1 MPKNEMLSA
10 QELPHSL
17 MLDGRERLSV
27 TGVEDVSSFDE
38 QSVIALTSRGMLT
51 ISGDGLHI
59 ERLSL
64 DLGELVVEGEV
75 SALEYAEPS
84 ADRRGLLRRLFG

>member
-1 MPKNEMLSA
+1 MPKNELLSA

-17 MLDGRERLSV
+17 MLDGRERLSI

-38 QSVIALTSRGMLT
+38 QSVIALTSRGLLT
-51 ISGDGLHI
+51 VSGVGLHI

-75 SALEYAEPS
+75 SALEYSEQNAQS
-84 ADRRGLLRRLFG
+84 RGLLRRLFG

>member
-1 MPKNEMLSA
+1 MPKNELLSA

-17 MLDGRERLSV
+17 MLDGRERLSI

-38 QSVIALTSRGMLT
+38 QSVIALTSRGLLT
-51 ISGDGLHI
+51 ISGVGLHI

-64 DLGELVVEGEV
+64 DLGEMVVEGEV
-75 SALEYAEPS
+75 SALEYSEQS
-84 ADRRGLLRRLFG
+84 AQSRGLLRRLFG